1 MAKIR
6 WNKIA
11 LDDLDN
17 IAEYIAKDSERYAA
31 ITIQKIFD
39 RADHLKLF
47 PFGGRKV
54 PEMNHENIRELIEG
68 NYRIIYEVHSQDDI
82 EILTV
87 FHGARLLQNQL
98 EQE

>member
-11 LDDLDN
+11 LDDLDK
-17 IAEYIAKDSERYAA
+17 IAEFIARDSERYAA
-31 ITIQKIFD
+31 ITIQKIFNHTD
-39 RADHLKLF
+39 LLKIF
-47 PFGGRKV
+47 PHGGRKV

-68 NYRIIYEVHSQDDI
+68 SYRIMYEVHSEEDV

-87 FHGARLLQNQL
+87 FHGARLLQNKL